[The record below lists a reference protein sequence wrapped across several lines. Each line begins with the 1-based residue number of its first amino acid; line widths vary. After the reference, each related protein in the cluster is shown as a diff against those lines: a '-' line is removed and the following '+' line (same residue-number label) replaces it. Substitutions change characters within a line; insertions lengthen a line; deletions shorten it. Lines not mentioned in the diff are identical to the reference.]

1 MHRVKTK
8 KSIILISTLAGA
20 LALVVLANNIGSI
33 YTYSNMIIQ
42 QVLSLFAFT
51 GRRWKNLDKT
61 ERKPFEMEAER
72 LRVKHMQ
79 DYPNYKYRYVLNKY

>member
-1 MHRVKTK
+1 
-8 KSIILISTLAGA
+8 
-20 LALVVLANNIGSI
+20 
-33 YTYSNMIIQ
+33 MIIQ